1 MEYTLSPMKLNRSR
15 SCLAGT
21 LLVLSPTLSG
31 NGTVGQLPGSHYQKH
46 QNPFYTGKVRRKDER
61 LPGAHQAS
69 VSEEVFQIVQ
79 LALRWNSSRSETL
92 HTHPDR
98 EYLLK
103 GLVRCAHCLMLLW
116 AQTLNSGSRLY
127 REQPRSRSHV
137 DYPADGKSIRCDVPD
152 DQIGK
157 IVSAIVLP
165 DAGWTGCWRRYT
177 LRMM

>member
-1 MEYTLSPMKLNRSR
+1 M
-15 SCLAGT
+15 
-21 LLVLSPTLSG
+21 
-31 NGTVGQLPGSHYQKH
+31 
-46 QNPFYTGKVRRKDER
+46 
-61 LPGAHQAS
+61 
-69 VSEEVFQIVQ
+69 FQVVQ
-79 LALRWNSSRSETL
+79 LALRRNSSRSETL

-127 REQPRSRSHV
+127 REQTRSRSHV

-165 DAGWTGCWRRYT
+165 DAWMD
-177 LRMM
+177 RMLAQVHLADDVKRVAHERNDADQRLKRLGQVYLGIL